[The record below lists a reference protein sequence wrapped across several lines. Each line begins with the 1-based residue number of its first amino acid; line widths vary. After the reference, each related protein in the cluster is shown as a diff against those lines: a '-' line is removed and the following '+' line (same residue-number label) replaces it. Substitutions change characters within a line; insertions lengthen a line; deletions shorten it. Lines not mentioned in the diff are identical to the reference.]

1 MIVFKDLPDVE
12 PYQQFQKDYFDA
24 EEANQPLIHAI
35 AISSFNKT
43 LNEVESRFVNLKYI
57 EGEEWIFFSNYN
69 SPKARS
75 FQSHD
80 QISAMFYWS
89 TTNIQIRMKAN
100 IKETNKERSDEHFQ
114 SRQKEKNALA
124 IASNQSQPISSF
136 ETVKSKFTETL
147 ENADLSKRPDY
158 WGGFSFTPY
167 YFEFWRGSDFRLNH
181 RNAFSKVEDG
191 WESSILEP

>member
-1 MIVFKDLPDVE
+1 MIVFKDLPEVE
-12 PYQQFQKDYFDA
+12 PYQQFQEDYLDA
-24 EEANQPLIHAI
+24 EKANQPLIHAI
-35 AISSFNKT
+35 AISSFNRT

-69 SPKARS
+69 SPKAKS

-89 TTNIQIRMKAN
+89 TTNVQIRMKAN
-100 IKETNKERSDEHFQ
+100 IKETNKERSDEHFK

-124 IASNQSQPISSF
+124 IASNQSQRISSF
-136 ETVKSKFTETL
+136 EIVKSKFTETL
-147 ENADLSKRPDY
+147 ENADLGKRPDY
-158 WGGFSFTPY
+158 WGGFSFIPY

-181 RNAFSKVEDG
+181 RKAFSKAEDG

>member
-1 MIVFKDLPDVE
+1 MIVFKDLPEVE
-12 PYQQFQKDYFDA
+12 PYQQFHKDYLDA
-24 EEANQPLIHAI
+24 EKAKQPLIHAI

-69 SPKARS
+69 SPKAKS

-89 TTNIQIRMKAN
+89 TTNVQIRMQAK
-100 IKETNKERSDEHFQ
+100 IKETNKERSDEHFK

-124 IASNQSQPISSF
+124 IASNQSQRISSF
-136 ETVKSKFTETL
+136 ESVKSKFTKTL
-147 ENADLSKRPDY
+147 ENADLGKRPDY

-181 RNAFSKVEDG
+181 RKAFSKAEDG
-191 WESSILEP
+191 WGSSILEP

>member
-1 MIVFKDLPDVE
+1 MIVFKDLPEVE
-12 PYQQFQKDYFDA
+12 PYQQFQEDYIDA
-24 EEANQPLIHAI
+24 EKANRPLIHAI
-35 AISSFNKT
+35 AISSFNRT

-69 SPKARS
+69 SPKAKS

-89 TTNIQIRMKAN
+89 TTNVQIRMKAN
-100 IKETNKERSDEHFQ
+100 IKETNKERSDEHFK

>member
-1 MIVFKDLPDVE
+1 M
-12 PYQQFQKDYFDA
+12 
-24 EEANQPLIHAI
+24 
-35 AISSFNKT
+35 
-43 LNEVESRFVNLKYI
+43 ESRFVNLKYI

-69 SPKARS
+69 SPKAKS
-75 FQSHD
+75 FESHD

-89 TTNIQIRMKAN
+89 TTNVQIRMKAN

-147 ENADLSKRPDY
+147 ENADLGKRPDY
-158 WGGFSFTPY
+158 WGGFSFIPY

-181 RNAFSKVEDG
+181 RNAFTKVEDG

>member
-12 PYQQFQKDYFDA
+12 PYQQFQKDYFEA
-24 EEANQPLIHAI
+24 EQANQPLIHAI

-136 ETVKSKFTETL
+136 ETVKSKFTDTL
-147 ENADLSKRPDY
+147 ENADLRKRPDY

>member
-1 MIVFKDLPDVE
+1 
-12 PYQQFQKDYFDA
+12 
-24 EEANQPLIHAI
+24 
-35 AISSFNKT
+35 
-43 LNEVESRFVNLKYI
+43 
-57 EGEEWIFFSNYN
+57 
-69 SPKARS
+69 
-75 FQSHD
+75 
-80 QISAMFYWS
+80 
-89 TTNIQIRMKAN
+89 MKAI

-147 ENADLSKRPDY
+147 ENADLGKRPDY
-158 WGGFSFTPY
+158 WGGFSFIPY

-181 RNAFSKVEDG
+181 RNAFTKVEDG

>member
-1 MIVFKDLPDVE
+1 MIVFKDLPEVE
-12 PYQQFQKDYFDA
+12 PYQQFQKDYLDA
-24 EEANQPLIHAI
+24 KKANQPLIHAI

-69 SPKARS
+69 SPKAKS

-89 TTNIQIRMKAN
+89 TTNVQIRMKAS

-136 ETVKSKFTETL
+136 ESVKSKFAETL
-147 ENADLSKRPDY
+147 ENADLGKRPDY
-158 WGGFSFTPY
+158 WGGFSFIPY

-181 RNAFSKVEDG
+181 RNAFTKVEDG

>member
-1 MIVFKDLPDVE
+1 MIVFKDLPEVE
-12 PYQQFQKDYFDA
+12 PYQQFQKDYLDT
-24 EEANQPLIHAI
+24 EKANQPLIHAI

-69 SPKARS
+69 SPKAKS

-89 TTNIQIRMKAN
+89 TTNVQIRMKAN

-114 SRQKEKNALA
+114 SRQKSTPVIRSLA
-124 IASNQSQPISSF
+124 KIAIFKGFCELRLNSF
-136 ETVKSKFTETL
+136 E
-147 ENADLSKRPDY
+147 A
-158 WGGFSFTPY
+158 
-167 YFEFWRGSDFRLNH
+167 
-181 RNAFSKVEDG
+181 
-191 WESSILEP
+191 

>member
-1 MIVFKDLPDVE
+1 MIVFKDLPEVE
-12 PYQQFQKDYFDA
+12 PYQQFHKDYLDA
-24 EEANQPLIHAI
+24 EKAKQPLIHAI

-69 SPKARS
+69 SPKAKS

-89 TTNIQIRMKAN
+89 TTNVQIRMKAK
-100 IKETNKERSDEHFQ
+100 IKETNKERSDEHFK

-124 IASNQSQPISSF
+124 IASNQSQRVSSF
-136 ETVKSKFTETL
+136 ETVKSKFTKTL
-147 ENADLSKRPDY
+147 ENADLDKRPDY
-158 WGGFSFTPY
+158 WGGFSFFPY

>member
-1 MIVFKDLPDVE
+1 
-12 PYQQFQKDYFDA
+12 
-24 EEANQPLIHAI
+24 
-35 AISSFNKT
+35 
-43 LNEVESRFVNLKYI
+43 
-57 EGEEWIFFSNYN
+57 
-69 SPKARS
+69 
-75 FQSHD
+75 
-80 QISAMFYWS
+80 MFYWS
-89 TTNIQIRMKAN
+89 TTNVQIRMKAN
-100 IKETNKERSDEHFQ
+100 IKEINKERSDEHFK

-124 IASNQSQPISSF
+124 IASNQSQSISSF

>member
-1 MIVFKDLPDVE
+1 MIVFKDLPEVE
-12 PYQQFQKDYFDA
+12 PYQQFHKDYLDA
-24 EEANQPLIHAI
+24 EKAKQPLIHAI

-69 SPKARS
+69 SPKAKS

-89 TTNIQIRMKAN
+89 TTNVQIRMQAK
-100 IKETNKERSDEHFQ
+100 IKETNKERSDEHFK

-124 IASNQSQPISSF
+124 IASNQSQRISSF
-136 ETVKSKFTETL
+136 ESVKSKFTKTL
-147 ENADLSKRPDY
+147 ENADLGKRPDY

-181 RNAFSKVEDG
+181 RKAFSKTKDG

>member
-1 MIVFKDLPDVE
+1 MIVFKDLPEVE
-12 PYQQFQKDYFDA
+12 PYQQFQKDYLDA
-24 EEANQPLIHAI
+24 EIANQPLIHAI

-69 SPKARS
+69 SPKAKS

-89 TTNIQIRMKAN
+89 TTNVQIRMKAK
-100 IKETNKERSDEHFQ
+100 IKETNKERSDEHFK

>member
-1 MIVFKDLPDVE
+1 MIVFKDLPEVE
-12 PYQQFQKDYFDA
+12 PYQQFQKDYHDA
-24 EEANQPLIHAI
+24 EKANQLLIHAI
-35 AISSFNKT
+35 AISSFNRT

-69 SPKARS
+69 SPKAKS

-89 TTNIQIRMKAN
+89 TTNVQIRMKAN
-100 IKETNKERSDEHFQ
+100 IKETNKERSDEHFK

-124 IASNQSQPISSF
+124 IASNQSQSISSF

>member
-1 MIVFKDLPDVE
+1 MIIFKDLPEVE
-12 PYQQFQKDYFDA
+12 PYQQFQKDYLDA
-24 EEANQPLIHAI
+24 EKANQSLIHAI

-69 SPKARS
+69 SPKAKS

-89 TTNIQIRMKAN
+89 TTNVQIRMKAN
-100 IKETNKERSDEHFQ
+100 IKETNKERSDEHFK

>member
-1 MIVFKDLPDVE
+1 MIVFKDLPEVE
-12 PYQQFQKDYFDA
+12 PYQQFQEDYLDA
-24 EEANQPLIHAI
+24 EIANQPLIHAI
-35 AISSFNKT
+35 AISSFNRT

-69 SPKARS
+69 SPKAKS

-89 TTNIQIRMKAN
+89 TTNVQIRMKAK
-100 IKETNKERSDEHFQ
+100 IKETNKERSDEHFK

>member
-69 SPKARS
+69 SPKAMS

-136 ETVKSKFTETL
+136 ETVKSKFTDTL
-147 ENADLSKRPDY
+147 ENADLRKRPDY

>member
-1 MIVFKDLPDVE
+1 MIVFKDLPEVE
-12 PYQQFQKDYFDA
+12 PYQQFQKDYLDA
-24 EEANQPLIHAI
+24 EKAKQPLIHAI

-69 SPKARS
+69 SPKAKS

-89 TTNIQIRMKAN
+89 TTNVQIRMKAN
-100 IKETNKERSDEHFQ
+100 IKETNKERSDEHFK

>member
-136 ETVKSKFTETL
+136 ETVKSKFTDTL
-147 ENADLSKRPDY
+147 ENADLRKRPDY

>member
-1 MIVFKDLPDVE
+1 MIVFKDLPEVE
-12 PYQQFQKDYFDA
+12 PYQQFHKDYLDA
-24 EEANQPLIHAI
+24 EKAKQPLIHAI
-35 AISSFNKT
+35 AISSFNRT

-69 SPKARS
+69 SPKAKS

-89 TTNIQIRMKAN
+89 TTNVQIRMKAN
-100 IKETNKERSDEHFQ
+100 IKETNKERSDEHFK

-136 ETVKSKFTETL
+136 ETVKSKFTETF

>member
-1 MIVFKDLPDVE
+1 MIVFKDLPEVE
-12 PYQQFQKDYFDA
+12 PYQQFQEDYLDA
-24 EEANQPLIHAI
+24 EKANQPLIHAI

-43 LNEVESRFVNLKYI
+43 LNE
-57 EGEEWIFFSNYN
+57 
-69 SPKARS
+69 
-75 FQSHD
+75 HD

-89 TTNIQIRMKAN
+89 TTNVQIRMKAK
-100 IKETNKERSDEHFQ
+100 IKETNKERSDEHFK

-147 ENADLSKRPDY
+147 ENANLSKRPDY

>member
-1 MIVFKDLPDVE
+1 MISFINISDDK
-12 PYQQFQKDYFDA
+12 PYEYFLDYYEQA
-24 EEANQPLIHAI
+24 IESGQSAIQAI
-35 AISSFNKT
+35 AISSFNSEEE
-43 LNEVESRFVNLKYI
+43 EVNARFVNLKYI
-57 EGEEWIFFSNYN
+57 VDKEWIFFSNYN
-69 SPKARS
+69 SPKAKS
-75 FQSHD
+75 FQTHD

-89 TTNIQIRMKAN
+89 TTNVQIRMKAN
-100 IKETNKERSDEHFQ
+100 IKETNNERSDEHFQ

-181 RNAFSKVEDG
+181 RIAFTKVEDG

>member
-1 MIVFKDLPDVE
+1 MIVFKDLPAVE
-12 PYQQFQKDYFDA
+12 PYQQFQKDYLDA
-24 EEANQPLIHAI
+24 EKANQPLIHAI

-69 SPKARS
+69 STKAKS

-89 TTNIQIRMKAN
+89 TTNVQIRMKAK

-136 ETVKSKFTETL
+136 ESVKSKFAETL
-147 ENADLSKRPDY
+147 ENADLGKRPDY
-158 WGGFSFTPY
+158 WGGYTLEAS
-167 YFEFWRGSDFRLNH
+167 YFEFWKGNENRLNK
-181 RNAFSKVEDG
+181 REVYELEKDN
-191 WESSILEP
+191 WNQYILEP

>member
-1 MIVFKDLPDVE
+1 MIVFKDLPEVE
-12 PYQQFQKDYFDA
+12 PYQQFHKDYLDA
-24 EEANQPLIHAI
+24 EKAKQPLIHAI

-69 SPKARS
+69 SPKAKS

-89 TTNIQIRMKAN
+89 TTNVQIRMKAN
-100 IKETNKERSDEHFQ
+100 IKETNKERSDEHFK